1 MKRGGPRERISEYT
15 LVSTPPG
22 VAGVKC
28 GHDRSSPQL
37 CGDDRGDLI
46 PFHLPHESHRPHRSF
61 LVAVLGL
68 VQRNG
73 WCRVLVVAC
82 LFLIAASG
90 LGAYLLTPKVLHVV
104 RKQVEGHRNRQF
116 VGHLHRP
123 QGEISETF
131 YADLEALDEFMIG
144 MTGMDVHHGMG
155 SGAGGM
161 NEQNKKNGENGKK
174 GGRRKKSDD
183 GSSVGNDVGIVV
195 PCGNTRL
202 MLRNLYTSL
211 AALRDG
217 LRSTVPVTVSY
228 YGSREPIDEAVR
240 ERFAARFSD
249 VSFMD
254 LSAEN
259 GAFEYPAHQRGIDN
273 DNTAYFGFKAKVLAL
288 YAAPYRHVLL
298 LDSDSVPLVDPAR
311 LFASKTYVEHGNVF
325 WPDRWCEPVPLFDEL
340 SLLAKTDARSLQ
352 SLQSLRSFRQTDSG
366 QVLFDR
372 ARYRDVLEYL
382 LFLNAHDEYTYRLA
396 YGDKDTYEAAFLLA
410 GRRGEFYQV
419 KTGPSVGLSAR
430 NKPLGFLQESIEGMM
445 MNGKGKIRNDVDKS
459 KSKSKNLAFVH
470 RTSEAKRSS
479 LGEMK
484 WVLWHTDC
492 HWNELNWQF
501 FRPITWGPGGRVGW
515 EEYEG
520 WGVGGAAWEAAA
532 VGWEEYEAC
541 VHHDDDHD
549 DNDDERGV
557 N

>member
-1 MKRGGPRERISEYT
+1 MKRGGPRE
-15 LVSTPPG
+15 G
-22 VAGVKC
+22 VPEC
-28 GHDRSSPQL
+28 
-37 CGDDRGDLI
+37 
-46 PFHLPHESHRPHRSF
+46 
-61 LVAVLGL
+61 AV
-68 VQRNG
+68 V
-73 WCRVLVVAC
+73 W
-82 LFLIAASG
+82 
-90 LGAYLLTPKVLHVV
+90 T
-104 RKQVEGHRNRQF
+104 
-116 VGHLHRP
+116 
-123 QGEISETF
+123 SETT
-131 YADLEALDEFMIG
+131 AAKAECDHEPSSGPRAKERCHIG
-144 MTGMDVHHGMG
+144 MAGMEVHHGMG

-174 GGRRKKSDD
+174 GGRMKKSDD
-183 GSSVGNDVGIVV
+183 GSSVGSDVGIVV

-352 SLQSLRSFRQTDSG
+352 SLQSLGRFGRFGRRT
-366 QVLFDR
+366 
-372 ARYRDVLEYL
+372 
-382 LFLNAHDEYTYRLA
+382 
-396 YGDKDTYEAAFLLA
+396 A
-410 GRRGEFYQV
+410 GRCCSTERD
-419 KTGPSVGLSAR
+419 TG
-430 NKPLGFLQESIEGMM
+430 
-445 MNGKGKIRNDVDKS
+445 
-459 KSKSKNLAFVH
+459 
-470 RTSEAKRSS
+470 TCSS
-479 LGEMK
+479 
-484 WVLWHTDC
+484 TC
-492 HWNELNWQF
+492 CF
-501 FRPITWGPGGRVGW
+501 
-515 EEYEG
+515 
-520 WGVGGAAWEAAA
+520 
-532 VGWEEYEAC
+532 
-541 VHHDDDHD
+541 
-549 DNDDERGV
+549 
-557 N
+557 